1 MKLNELLTNIKGKI
15 PIILKIN
22 DSEIDAVTFQGT
34 KSFVCLSEEY
44 TKGKKTY
51 GNAIVTN
58 VGIVEE
64 ASEPHILIEAET
76 TTWRWT
82 KRNAQNNMNNYLTK
96 KVVYFNYQQF
106 LKELEELKKK
116 YYVIGYTVKSQENTA
131 DVQLVEK
138 YI

>member
-22 DSEIDAVTFQGT
+22 DLEIDAVTLRGT

-44 TKGKKTY
+44 TKGRKTY

-58 VGIVEE
+58 VGIAEE
-64 ASEPHILIEAET
+64 ASEPYILIEAET

-82 KRNAQNNMNNYLTK
+82 KK
-96 KVVYFNYQQF
+96 
-106 LKELEELKKK
+106 
-116 YYVIGYTVKSQENTA
+116 
-131 DVQLVEK
+131 
-138 YI
+138 